1 MIIRIILQIRFND
14 NIQSRVQWR
23 AFFSC
28 GIRLNKFDILAIDND
43 LHSCSLNFEKTC
55 QKRRVFRVMAHRLCE
70 VRHNNN
76 SNNFSMETECSNVQT
91 WQHSLI
97 EAWMLQSWKWVAVI
111 ESITYTSTQI
121 IGGRIPQMHCRLRVL
136 NDSVVHQLIG
146 S

>member
-1 MIIRIILQIRFND
+1 MLMIIRIILQIRFND

-28 GIRLNKFDILAIDND
+28 GIRLNKLKD

-97 EAWMLQSWKWVAVI
+97 EAWMLQS
-111 ESITYTSTQI
+111 
-121 IGGRIPQMHCRLRVL
+121 
-136 NDSVVHQLIG
+136 
-146 S
+146 